1 MRGFK
6 VLGFAGLMMGV
17 LIAVTGCAST
27 KSITSE
33 QLAPTLAGIPAMP
46 VYYRTPMDKI
56 LEIDHLA
63 YLHKR
68 HPLLTEY
75 PFLRVEYLDKCVD
88 STYNPTGLLV
98 SAVTFPLA
106 VVGHAGWTAS
116 GGSSTCN
123 GYETNLRLSVCE
135 SAKSEINYEMP
146 CRGDLALAAECKKFA
161 DAATEKWNKGA
172 KIISVIGDKETADIV
187 NEAKMTRI
195 RELVRG
201 AR

>member
-6 VLGFAGLMMGV
+6 VLDFAGLMMGALV
-17 LIAVTGCAST
+17 AVTGCAST

-88 STYNPTGLLV
+88 STYNPTGLIV

-123 GYETNLRLSVCE
+123 GYETNVLLSVCE
-135 SAKSEINYEMP
+135 SSKSEVNYEIP
-146 CRGDLALAAECKKFA
+146 CTGDLATAAECKKFV
-161 DAATEKWNKGA
+161 DAATAKWNKEV
-172 KIISVIGDKETADIV
+172 KVISVIGDKETAYIV
-187 NEAKMTRI
+187 NQEKMKRI
-195 RELVRG
+195 RELIG
-201 AR
+201 TAR